1 MNRHTWFESNLKT
14 DKERRLF
21 EQERLILDATENVF
35 ALMESNEVSKAELAR
50 RLGRTRAYIT
60 QILSGAR
67 NMTLR
72 TLADVLFACGARA
85 RIRTEPLEYDSIV
98 VAASP
103 QRVDVDL
110 APSVWTRSVHTMCA
124 DLQRVLDYKT
134 VEDSESV
141 QYELGDL
148 EIAPP
153 VQAEDDKGLAA

>member
-35 ALMESNEVSKAELAR
+35 ELMDSNEVSKAELAR

-72 TLADVLFACGARA
+72 TFADVLFACGVRA
-85 RIRTEPLEYDSIV
+85 RIRLEPLKHDSVLI
-98 VAASP
+98 ATSP
-103 QRVDVDL
+103 CKVQHDF
-110 APSVWTRSVHTMCA
+110 APSTWAQPIQVYCK
-124 DLQRVLDYKT
+124 DQQGLL
-134 VEDSESV
+134 
-141 QYELGDL
+141 DL
-148 EIAPP
+148 EIVAGCGHVEHEHHDVECRIPG
-153 VQAEDDKGLAA
+153 QAEDDKGLAA